1 MQQKKNIISNPC
13 IANANHKAT
22 AFVWRICLMV
32 LLLMTF
38 LVRVKGQATANP
50 NDSVDE
56 NFVIASVLLA
66 EPGDALYSNAGHVT
80 IRLQCPEHQLDY
92 VFSYESENVSKK
104 IISFL
109 AGKLKMGMFA
119 IPTADYLNTYRQAQ
133 RGVKEYILNMPI
145 EAKRNL
151 WRVCDNHMLEGANL
165 PYDYINRG
173 CAYSTLRILQEGLDT
188 IPIQFGPWPEKFKT
202 MNRRELAAMQLVHFP
217 WTTCFMHFVCN
228 GVVNKNDCSNEEK
241 VVMPL
246 DLIEVL
252 STAQISGQPALSSP
266 TQLVPSGPAKQKTWF
281 TPTLLALV
289 LLLLTI
295 VASLFR
301 KDVMDYVLLALQSI
315 LGIITVY
322 LVFFSDLVCTESS
335 CLMVPFNPLPLLL
348 WKWRH
353 KWCLWYALAI
363 AIWIVVV
370 LLWPHSL
377 TDTSFILLSVAL
389 IVSYVKMYVENKK

>member
-1 MQQKKNIISNPC
+1 MQKKKNIISNPC

-109 AGKLKMGMFA
+109 TGKLKMGMFA

-202 MNRRELAAMQLVHFP
+202 MNRRELTAFQMVNHP
-217 WTTCFMHFVCN
+217 WSWTFLNLICN
-228 GVVNKNDCSNEEK
+228 GSINDDCSEIEK
-241 VVMPL
+241 VIMPA

-252 STAQISGQPALSSP
+252 SKAKVQGSPMLSAP
-266 TQLVPSGPAKQKTWF
+266 TQLLPPGPTKHKVWF
-281 TPTLLALV
+281 TPTLLAV
-289 LLLLTI
+289 ILLLLTI
-295 VASLFR
+295 VASYL
-301 KDVMDYVLLALQSI
+301 KKCIMDYVLLTIQTI

-322 LVFFSDLVCTESS
+322 LVFFSNLVCTESS

>member
-1 MQQKKNIISNPC
+1 MKTPNIHRIVYAASSFSQRISML
-13 IANANHKAT
+13 T
-22 AFVWRICLMV
+22 
-32 LLLMTF
+32 LLLMF
-38 LVRVKGQATANP
+38 FVLGVKAEGKVNA

-80 IRLQCPEHQLDY
+80 IRLQCPEHRLDY
-92 VFSYESENVSKK
+92 VFSYESEDVSKK
-104 IISFL
+104 VLSFL

-119 IPTADYLNTYRQAQ
+119 IPTAEYLDTYRQEQ

-188 IPIQFGPWPEKFKT
+188 IPIRFGPWPEKFKT
-202 MNRRELAAMQLVHFP
+202 MNRRELTSLQMAEDYP
-217 WTTCFMHFVCN
+217 WSWAFLYIVSN
-228 GVVNKNDCSNEEK
+228 GEINDDCSLTEK
-241 VVMPL
+241 IIMPV

-252 STAQISGQPALSSP
+252 SLARICGRPALSSP
-266 TQLVPSGPAKQKTWF
+266 SQLVPSGPEKHPSWF

-289 LLLLTI
+289 LLLMTV
-295 VASLFR
+295 VASFFR
-301 KDVMDYVLLALQSI
+301 KKVMDYVLLALQSI

>member
-13 IANANHKAT
+13 IVNANHKAS
-22 AFVWRICLMV
+22 AFVWRICMMV

-38 LVRVKGQATANP
+38 LVRVKGQTTANP

-66 EPGDALYSNAGHVT
+66 EPGDAIYSNAGHVT

-119 IPTADYLNTYRQAQ
+119 IPTADYLNTYRQEQ

-188 IPIQFGPWPEKFKT
+188 IPILFGPWPEKFKT

-266 TQLVPSGPAKQKTWF
+266 TQLIPSGPAKQKTWF

-295 VASLFR
+295 VVSLFR

-370 LLWPHSL
+370 LLWAHSL
-377 TDTSFILLSVAL
+377 TDTSFILLSMAL

>member
-13 IANANHKAT
+13 IANANHKAS
-22 AFVWRICLMV
+22 AFVWRICMMV

-66 EPGDALYSNAGHVT
+66 EPGDAIYSNAGHVT

-119 IPTADYLNTYRQAQ
+119 IPTADYLNTYRQEQ

-241 VVMPL
+241 VVIPL

-353 KWCLWYALAI
+353 KWCLWYALVI

-370 LLWPHSL
+370 LLWAHSL
-377 TDTSFILLSVAL
+377 TDTSFILLSMAL

>member
-1 MQQKKNIISNPC
+1 M
-13 IANANHKAT
+13 
-22 AFVWRICLMV
+22 MV

-202 MNRRELAAMQLVHFP
+202 MNRRELTALQMINYP
-217 WTTCFMHFVCN
+217 WSWAFLNLICN
-228 GVVNKNDCSNEEK
+228 GVINEKCSNIEK
-241 VVMPL
+241 VIMPY

-252 STAQISGQPALSSP
+252 LAAKVKNVDFISSP
-266 TQLVPSGPAKQKTWF
+266 KQLLPPGPSKERTWF
-281 TPTLLALV
+281 TPTLIAGI
-289 LLLLTI
+289 LLLMTI
-295 VASLFR
+295 IAALF
-301 KDVMDYVLLALQSI
+301 KKNIMDYVLLIIQAI
-315 LGIITVY
+315 LGCITVY
-322 LVFFSDLVCTESS
+322 LVYISDLVCTESS
-335 CLMVPFNPLPLLL
+335 CLIVPFNPLPLLL
-348 WKWRH
+348 WKWRN
-353 KWCLWYALAI
+353 KWCLPYATII
-363 AIWIVVV
+363 ALWIIIV

-377 TDTSFILLSVAL
+377 TDTPFILLSMAL
-389 IVSYVKMYVENKK
+389 IMSYVKMYIENKKK